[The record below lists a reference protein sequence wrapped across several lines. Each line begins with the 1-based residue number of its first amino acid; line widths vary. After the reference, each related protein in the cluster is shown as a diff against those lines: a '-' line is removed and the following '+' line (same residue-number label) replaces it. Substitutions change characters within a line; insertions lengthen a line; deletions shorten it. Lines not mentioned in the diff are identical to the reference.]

1 MPHFAWQARSPRGDS
16 SSGTVEA
23 TDLRAAAKQLT
34 DQGLIPLKITPT
46 TAAPS
51 GGQTAGSAPVN
62 IGAWLKKLNSR
73 PITDLDIQLFSRQMY
88 TLMKSGVPILQAL
101 EGLRQSSDNPTV
113 ADMIGDL
120 RASLESGRELSASMR
135 KHPKAFGQFYVSMIQ
150 VGEMTGRL
158 DEVFMRLFEH
168 LEFERDMR
176 ERVKAALRYP
186 TFVIIAMAAAITV
199 INVFVIPAFAKVFA
213 AAGATLPLM
222 TRILIGFSNF
232 TVHYWPLLL
241 GSVIGAVFAFKAWV
255 RTERGELLWDRIKLN
270 LPVAGPILTKATLGR
285 FARSF
290 ALAQRSGV
298 PVITGL
304 TNVAMTV
311 DNAWIA
317 KVVSN
322 MRDGVSRGDSILKS
336 AHASK
341 AFTPVVLQMIAVG
354 EETGDLD
361 GLMQEI
367 ADMYQREVDYEL
379 KGLSAKIEPILV
391 VFLGILVLILA
402 LGVFLPIWDLS
413 KVSK

>member
-1 MPHFAWQARSPRGDS
+1 MPHFAWQARSPRGDT
-16 SSGTVEA
+16 SSGTLEA
-23 TDLRAAAKQLT
+23 PDARAAAAQLVN
-34 DQGLIPLKITPT
+34 QGMIPLKIAPT
-46 TAAPS
+46 RAPS
-51 GGQTAGSAPVN
+51 TSGGIGSGQVDFR
-62 IGAWLKKLNSR
+62 AWLHKLNSR
-73 PITDLDIQLFSRQMY
+73 PINDLDIQLFSRQMY

-101 EGLRQSSDNPTV
+101 EGLRQSSDNPNF

-135 KHPKAFGQFYVSMIQ
+135 KHPKAFSQFYVSMIQ

-186 TFVIIAMAAAITV
+186 TFVIIAMAVAITV
-199 INVFVIPAFAKVFA
+199 INVFVIPAFAKVFT

-222 TRILIGFSNF
+222 TRILIGFSDF
-232 TVHYWPLLL
+232 TVHYWPML
-241 GSVIGAVFAFKAWV
+241 IGGAFTAAAAFRSWI
-255 RTERGELLWDRIKLN
+255 RTERGRLLWDRLKLR
-270 LPVAGPILTKATLGR
+270 LPIAGPILTKATLGR

-317 KVVSN
+317 KVVMD
-322 MRDGVSRGDSILKS
+322 MRDGVSRGDSILKT

>member
-1 MPHFAWQARSPRGDS
+1 MPYFAWQARSQRGDT
-16 SSGTVEA
+16 SSGTLEA
-23 TDLRAAAKQLT
+23 PDARAAATQLT
-34 DQGLIPLKITPT
+34 NQGLIPLRITPT
-46 TAAPS
+46 QAPRVS
-51 GGQTAGSAPVN
+51 GSGAPVDVK
-62 IGAWLKKLNSR
+62 AWLKKINSR
-73 PITDLDIQLFSRQMY
+73 PVTDLDIQLFSRQMY
-88 TLMKSGVPILQAL
+88 TLMKAGVPILQAL
-101 EGLRQSSDNPTV
+101 EGLRQSSSNPNV
-113 ADMIGDL
+113 ADLIGDL

-135 KHPKAFGQFYVSMIQ
+135 KHPGAFSQFYVSMIQ

-168 LEFERDMR
+168 MEFDRDMR

-186 TFVIIAMAAAITV
+186 TFVVIAMAVAVAV
-199 INVFVIPAFAKVFA
+199 INVFVIPAFAKVFS

-222 TRILIGFSNF
+222 TRILIGFSDF
-232 TVHYWPLLL
+232 TVHYWPVLF
-241 GSVIGAVFAFKAWV
+241 GGIATAIAAFRAWI
-255 RTERGELLWDRIKLN
+255 RTTRGQLLWDRFKLH

-298 PVITGL
+298 PVMTGL
-304 TNVAMTV
+304 TNVSMTV
-311 DNAWIA
+311 DNAWIS
-317 KVVSN
+317 KVVTE
-322 MRDGVSRGDSILKS
+322 MRDGVSRGDSILKT
-336 AHASK
+336 AHASR